1 MDSTLQKEELSKILE
16 ELTVIKEKV
25 RGLKSKGAG
34 REAELGLEPP
44 ENIEGLLR
52 PAQNEIGKF
61 LADKEKRA
69 ADWEKET
76 EEMEEVFAR
85 AKGKPCNFG
94 VQGICC
100 RNCSMGPCRITSK
113 SPKGICG
120 ATAETISSRN
130 FARMMI
136 AGGSAHSEYARQM
149 TRLLFAVADGSV
161 EKAKIADPNKL
172 RSVAKRLGIEV
183 NGQVDNQLAKQISK
197 KASLE
202 FGKQEEGLEL
212 IKLAPEK
219 RQKIWQEQGVVPR
232 GIEREMVEML
242 HRTSIGV
249 DQEAENILAGST
261 RCALACGFGSSMIY
275 TELLDILFT
284 EPALFTKEAITA
296 LSGAIKNGQVKGVA
310 CVCACQNVRTWQEGR
325 SAKLIKALLKENVLV
340 VHTGC
345 ETVSCPSKGNV
356 EETPSFAAC
365 VGLSNCAKEGL
376 LSSESLSMA
385 GEGLKEFCQ
394 KAGILPVVHFGSCL
408 ENSRLLNLALY
419 LIDEG
424 LADDI
429 SKLPFVFCAPEW
441 ASSKVLVAGQYL
453 VSSGIPAFFGP
464 TFPTGSDV
472 FSKLLAEKSKELYGA
487 NWTLEADLEKMAEL
501 AIQEINNK

>member
-1 MDSTLQKEELSKILE
+1 MDSALQKEELSEVLE
-16 ELTVIKEKV
+16 ELTAIKD
-25 RGLKSKGAG
+25 RLKELKGKGAG
-34 REAELGLEPP
+34 REAEPKLELP
-44 ENIEGLLR
+44 ENIEKLLR
-52 PAQNEIGKF
+52 PA
-61 LADKEKRA
+61 ADRIEQFFSDREGRA
-69 ADWEKET
+69 KDFEKET
-76 EEMEEVFAR
+76 KEMEEVFAR

-100 RNCSMGPCRITSK
+100 RNCAMGPCRITSK
-113 SPKGICG
+113 SPRGICG

-149 TRLLFAVADGSV
+149 ARLLFAVADGEV
-161 EKAKIADPNKL
+161 RDVKIADPNKL
-172 RSVAKRLGIEV
+172 RSVAKRLGIEL
-183 NGQVDNQLAKQISK
+183 NGQVDNQLARQISK

-202 FGKQEEGLEL
+202 FGKQEEGLEF

-242 HRTSIGV
+242 HRTHMGV
-249 DQEAENILAGST
+249 DQEAENILAGSA

-275 TELLDILFT
+275 TELLDTLFGQVS
-284 EPALFTKEAITA
+284 LFDKKTITA
-296 LSGAIKNGQVKGVA
+296 LGQAIKNGQVKGIA
-310 CVCACQNVRTWQEGR
+310 GVCACRNVRTWQEGR
-325 SAKLIKALLKENVLV
+325 SAKLIKALLKENILV

-345 ETVSCPSKGNV
+345 EVISCKSKGNV
-356 EETPSFAAC
+356 EETPSFASC

-376 LSSESLSMA
+376 LSNESLSMA

-394 KAGILPVVHFGSCL
+394 KADILPVVHFGSCL
-408 ENSRLLNLALY
+408 ENSRLLSLALY

-424 LADDI
+424 PADDI

-441 ASSKVLVAGQYL
+441 TSSKVLVAGQYL

-472 FSKLLAEKSKELYGA
+472 FSKLLTEKSKELYGA